1 MSSAMQFYI
10 SSVLIVTCADLIAAW
25 GLDLQF
31 GSAGIN
37 NLAFIVFAAAG
48 AYTAA
53 VLSLGPSSANGGAQ
67 SYVGGAQL
75 PFPLPIIA
83 GMLVAGALAAFVGAV
98 TLRRLRGD
106 YEAVVLLVLSLIAT
120 AVAEAEIGLVNGPA
134 GLSLVPK
141 PLTSTLGLPSL
152 QYQWVYF
159 GWCLFLTGLVFLF
172 LRRLLRAPFGRNL
185 RAVRDNQAAAAAC
198 GRNVFT
204 LRMQAFVVGGVIAG
218 LSGALLVEF
227 VNSWSPG
234 SWLYPETLA
243 LLTAIIVGGRANM
256 GGVAIGTILVPI
268 LFLEVTRFLPTIG
281 YPGLIDSLE
290 WVIVGLL
297 TIAFMWWRP
306 QGLLPE
312 RRRRFAPSPT
322 PALLRMKSR
331 PSLQMLTPQGAVA
344 SVVAAS
350 GVPPWPDSTDDQ
362 RADQKPSGE

>member
-1 MSSAMQFYI
+1 MSSSLQFYV
-10 SSVLIVTCADLIAAW
+10 SSVLIVTCANLIAAW

-48 AYTAA
+48 AYTASI
-53 VLSLGPSSANGGAQ
+53 LSLGSSSANGGVQ
-67 SYVGGAQL
+67 SYVGGARL
-75 PFPLPIIA
+75 PFPLPIVA
-83 GMLVAGALAAFVGAV
+83 AMVVAGALSAFVGGV

-141 PLTSTLGLPSL
+141 PLTSAFGLPSL

-185 RAVRDNQAAAAAC
+185 RAVRDNQTASAAC
-198 GRNVFT
+198 GRNVFV
-204 LRMQAFVVGGVIAG
+204 LRMQAFVIGGMIAG
-218 LSGALLVEF
+218 LSGAVLVEF
-227 VNSWSPG
+227 VNSWAPG

-290 WVIVGLL
+290 WVIIGLL
-297 TIAFMWWRP
+297 TIAFMWLRP

-322 PALLRMKSR
+322 PGLRR
-331 PSLQMLTPQGAVA
+331 ERASLQIQPSQAATAPFAAAAGTAVPTGASREQSQGTV
-344 SVVAAS
+344 
-350 GVPPWPDSTDDQ
+350 
-362 RADQKPSGE
+362 GE